1 MALFKTTVCPYCY
14 NKISASK
21 LEWRCDSGRCKA
33 PDKLEEDTRFSEY
46 HDVHGA
52 AARRMPHII
61 NDPKPKNGFVVCDK
75 CGDNSNMRICPV
87 CHSALPKTDDNI
99 IISIVG
105 ASGAGK
111 SYFVGTLLKQ
121 LRAKLNAFSC
131 SIQFTTTEAREMYEN
146 KFEKNFAQGVPIPA
160 TKPPADNINIVGA
173 NLPILCD
180 LTDRRLK
187 KRTFTFFDAAGENF
201 ENESIM
207 RYVAPYISHSS
218 AIILLLDPTQIPYV
232 NSTLRDENPKIKLRD
247 TDKNASYETILHNT
261 IEVIHNHT
269 RSTGRIKIP
278 LAVGFSKWDLI
289 ENSPQLRPDE
299 GSSILRPSPH
309 FTKGFQK
316 MDCDNVNYEIEG
328 LLAAW
333 GYENFIITLKQNFT
347 NVNFFAFSAI
357 GADVDE
363 RGNVPAVVPKRVEDP
378 FLWLLNELGIIVR

>member
-1 MALFKTTVCPYCY
+1 MALFRQTVCPYCY
-14 NKISASK
+14 NKITASK
-21 LEWRCDSGRCKA
+21 TEWRCDSGRCKS
-33 PDKLEEDTRFSEY
+33 PDRLEEDTRYSEY

-61 NDPKPKNGFVVCDK
+61 NDPKPKNGFVKCDK

-87 CHSALPKTDDNI
+87 CHSALPKTDENI

-105 ASGAGK
+105 ASGTGK

-160 TKPPADNINIVGA
+160 TKPPADNMNIVGA

-180 LTDRRLK
+180 LTDRKLK

-232 NSTLRDENPKIKLRD
+232 NSTLREENPKIKLRD
-247 TDKNASYETILHNT
+247 TDKNVSYETILHNT

-289 ENSPQLRPDE
+289 ENSPLLRPDE
-299 GSSILRPSPH
+299 GSSILQPSPH

-316 MDCDNVNYEIEG
+316 MDCENINYEIEG

-333 GYENFIITLKQNFT
+333 GHENFIVTLKQNFT
-347 NVNFFAFSAI
+347 KVNFFAFSAI
-357 GADVDE
+357 GAAVDE

>member
-1 MALFKTTVCPYCY
+1 
-14 NKISASK
+14 
-21 LEWRCDSGRCKA
+21 
-33 PDKLEEDTRFSEY
+33 
-46 HDVHGA
+46 
-52 AARRMPHII
+52 
-61 NDPKPKNGFVVCDK
+61 
-75 CGDNSNMRICPV
+75 
-87 CHSALPKTDDNI
+87 
-99 IISIVG
+99 
-105 ASGAGK
+105 
-111 SYFVGTLLKQ
+111 
-121 LRAKLNAFSC
+121 
-131 SIQFTTTEAREMYEN
+131 
-146 KFEKNFAQGVPIPA
+146 
-160 TKPPADNINIVGA
+160 
-173 NLPILCD
+173 
-180 LTDRRLK
+180 
-187 KRTFTFFDAAGENF
+187 
-201 ENESIM
+201 M

-278 LAVGFSKWDLI
+278 LAVGSSKWDLI